1 MRASGRVVIHFPEEG
16 SPMFSALRRRLT
28 YANVA
33 ATLAL
38 FFAMTGGALAASHYL
53 ITSTKQIKPSVL
65 SALKGKAGPAGATGS
80 AGAAGTAGAQGPQG
94 SAGVKGETGPEGTQ
108 GKEGEKGK
116 EGKQGPPGTTGFT
129 ETLPAEKTETG
140 SWSVASIT
148 TEGTEEYASA
158 STLIPISFP
167 IPLKAGLEGGN
178 AHFVT
183 EVKRNCQEPHEP
195 ARKECEA
202 ETKAEEESEKATK
215 EACPGT
221 PAEPAARPG
230 NLCVYEADWGGE
242 LSYRSV
248 DALFLSSGSAPS
260 FGTGTAGAVLHF
272 ALHSEGNVGGG
283 TSALGTGYGWGTWA
297 VTAPKEA

>member
-1 MRASGRVVIHFPEEG
+1 MRASGRVVIYFPEEG

-65 SALKGKAGPAGATGS
+65 SALKGKAGPAGAAGS
-80 AGAAGTAGAQGPQG
+80 AGAVGTAGAQGPQG
-94 SAGVKGETGPEGTQ
+94 SAGVKGETGPEGKQ

-116 EGKQGPPGTTGFT
+116 EGKQGSPGTTGFT

-158 STLIPISFP
+158 STWIPISFP
-167 IPLKAGLEGGN
+167 IPLKAGLEDT
-178 AHFVT
+178 HFVA
-183 EVKRNCQEPHEP
+183 EKKLSCRPPQEP
-195 ARKECEA
+195 ARKACEA

-230 NLCVYEADWGGE
+230 NLCVYEAAWNGGFSS
-242 LSYRSV
+242 LSV
-248 DALFLSSGSAPS
+248 DGLLFSSGSAPS
-260 FGTGTAGAVLHF
+260 FGTGTAGAVLHLE
-272 ALHSEGNVGGG
+272 LHSEENVGAGG
-283 TSALGTGYGWGTWA
+283 GALATGFGWGTWA